1 MVIYGHG
8 KTDLSKQI
16 MTFSTENWLK
26 KAAMLSTYSQGGFN
40 WPAQQQ
46 HWWEHDLLR
55 HDEIIH
61 C

>member
-26 KAAMLSTYSQGGFN
+26 KAAMLSTYSQGVLTGLHN
-40 WPAQQQ
+40 NSIGGNMICW
-46 HWWEHDLLR
+46 DMMK
-55 HDEIIH
+55 
-61 C
+61 